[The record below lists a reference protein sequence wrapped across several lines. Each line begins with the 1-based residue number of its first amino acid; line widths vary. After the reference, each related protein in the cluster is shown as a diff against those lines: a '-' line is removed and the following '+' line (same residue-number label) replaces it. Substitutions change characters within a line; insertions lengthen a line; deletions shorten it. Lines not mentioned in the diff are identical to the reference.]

1 MPPKQKSPPKPSTN
15 SKASSTVLDKI
26 ILAIRSQPASHKGVS
41 RNAITKYLKSE
52 FDYSN
57 ASALKKAFHS
67 GVSSGKLVQ
76 SGQSFAVAGDPLPEI
91 PADEKVE
98 MTDTRVGQGDEAT
111 PGSTVIVAYEG
122 HLDSMDGPVF
132 DSASKFD
139 FCLGAGDVIKG
150 WE

>member
-1 MPPKQKSPPKPSTN
+1 MPQKKKNPPSPSTGN
-15 SKASSTVLDKI
+15 KASLTVLDKI
-26 ILAIRSQPASHKGVS
+26 ILAIRSQPSTHKGIS
-41 RNAITKYLKSE
+41 RTSITKYLKSE
-52 FDYSN
+52 LDYTN
-57 ASALKKAFHS
+57 ASALKKAFQN
-67 GVSSGKLVQ
+67 GVSSGKLIQ

-91 PADEKVE
+91 PQDEKIE
-98 MTDTRVGQGDEAT
+98 MTDTRMGQGDEAT

-122 HLDSMDGPVF
+122 HLDSMNGPVF